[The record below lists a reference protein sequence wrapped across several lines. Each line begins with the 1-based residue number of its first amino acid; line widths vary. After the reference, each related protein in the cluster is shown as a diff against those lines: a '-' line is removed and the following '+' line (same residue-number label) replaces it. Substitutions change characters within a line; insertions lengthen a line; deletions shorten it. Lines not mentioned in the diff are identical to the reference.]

1 MKLCAWLESEVF
13 FRIVTND
20 VRFPYP
26 IFPLTGKSKKFS
38 VVKEF
43 IYPLG
48 FSWYMSDNPEARFK
62 KDVNIG
68 DKVRFQN
75 ISYNVGTQER
85 TTETIEGYVAKKGWL
100 LVYISQNPVDSEV
113 GLLKARRSPYR
124 YFGYPKDYEVLSKT
138 QGF

>member
-1 MKLCAWLESEVF
+1 MG
-13 FRIVTND
+13 N
-20 VRFPYP
+20 
-26 IFPLTGKSKKFS
+26 
-38 VVKEF
+38 
-43 IYPLG
+43 
-48 FSWYMSDNPEARFK
+48 NPESRFK

-85 TTETIEGYVAKKGWL
+85 TTESIEGYVAKKGWL

-124 YFGYPKDYEVLSKT
+124 YFGYPKDYEVLSRKEEASLT
-138 QGF
+138 PLT